1 MKAIAVHRGTK
12 DGELVGRILCHD
24 IRGHCNEIVFRKG
37 HALRVEDLAPLADAP
52 CTEIHLIELGPDG
65 FGQREAGQRLA
76 GSLSSDGL
84 LAAPSGHRHV
94 LKARHNGLVKID
106 VVALQRLNSVPGIAV
121 YTLLN
126 GQVAAKDQIVAEVQ
140 ITPLA
145 IDRRSIEAAAEIAG
159 EGGNV
164 IRLVPFVPRDAVIW
178 MRDDW
183 MRDDRHLRALE
194 EKLRWFGCPVREVID
209 LPRDSQAIRESME
222 RRAGTLSGSSS
233 GSLSGSGPTLFLVS
247 GSNALD
253 PLDPVFAALESL
265 GAKMQRIGMPVH
277 PGTLLWIASGIA
289 SSREITIV
297 GLPTCGLGTQVTA
310 FDLIL
315 PKLLALGGIRD
326 EELAALGHG
335 GILSSATA
343 QAARGRS

>member
-1 MKAIAVHRGTK
+1 MKAIAVHRGAQ
-12 DGELVGRILCHD
+12 DVELVGRVLCHD
-24 IRGHCNEIVFRKG
+24 IRGPGNEIVFRKG

-52 CTEIHLIELGPDG
+52 WTEIHLIELGPGDL
-65 FGQREAGQRLA
+65 GQREAGQRLA
-76 GSLSSDGL
+76 GSLSGDGL
-84 LAAPSGHRHV
+84 QAAPSGHRHV
-94 LKARHNGLVKID
+94 LKARHNGLVRID
-106 VVALQRLNSVPGIAV
+106 VEALHALNSVPGIAV

-126 GQVAAKDQIVAEVQ
+126 DQVAAKDQIVAEAQ

-159 EGGNV
+159 GNV
-164 IRLVPFVPRDAVIW
+164 IRLIPFVPRDAVV
-178 MRDDW
+178 W
-183 MRDDRHLRALE
+183 MRDDRHLGALA
-194 EKLRWFGCPVREVID
+194 EKLRWFGCPVREMID
-209 LPRDSQAIRESME
+209 LPRNSQAIRESME
-222 RRAGTLSGSSS
+222 SRAESGA
-233 GSLSGSGPTLFLVS
+233 TLFLVS

-277 PGTLLWIASGIA
+277 PGTLLWIAA
-289 SSREITIV
+289 WRDITIV

-315 PKLLALGGIRD
+315 PKLLAEGRVRD

-335 GILSSATA
+335 GILSL
-343 QAARGRS
+343 ARARTLQKETVDAPVR